1 MKKDKII
8 EFLNSEGEI
17 FDHIL
22 DGDLHKLTA
31 NQYIL
36 LDDDSSIFKLI
47 QINLAKKEKKNI
59 DSKGKEVTQKEEI
72 IEGYK
77 TIKTFDISEVS
88 NVVIDKYAMSRV
100 YNFDNGEK
108 IRVSGDYTS
117 FENYLSKHHIGS
129 NFQERKWYR
138 KIIGF
143 RSGTPW
149 KMILTIFLAL
159 GLLFLLFDLFTES
172 ESEEKIRVAEE
183 LKEKKEAEKL
193 VKDAEKEKQA
203 EKEKKEK
210 EIADEV
216 KNKKKYEKQYKLEF
230 APIIEGQ
237 IGLVDKHWDNLWVK
251 TFDGVSSGNMD
262 NFTAYENMIDLEK
275 KYENLQESIQ
285 NTKTPEYFTD
295 SDIEIY
301 DKYKEEIDLM
311 LFKRI
316 EAIKKAQEIFNE
328 DNLKPEDVQFLKDT
342 NKESQ
347 TYMMNAVSNL
357 TSLNMQYNHE
367 HKKN

>member
-8 EFLNSEGEI
+8 EYLISEGEI
-17 FDHIL
+17 FDHLL

-31 NQYIL
+31 NQYLL
-36 LDDDSSIFKLI
+36 LDDDSNTFKLI
-47 QINLAKKEKKNI
+47 QLNLGKKEKVI
-59 DSKGKEVTQKEEI
+59 LDSKGKEITQKEEI
-72 IEGYK
+72 IEGYR
-77 TIKTFDISEVS
+77 TIKSFDVSNVS

-100 YNFDNGEK
+100 YTFDNGEK
-108 IRVSGDYTS
+108 IRVNGDYAP
-117 FENYLSKHHIGS
+117 FENYLSKHHVIS

-149 KMILTIFLAL
+149 KMILITLLAL

-183 LKEKKEAEKL
+183 LKEKKEAETL
-193 VKDAEKEKQA
+193 VKDAEQKKQA

-210 EIADEV
+210 EIADEI

-237 IGLVDKHWDNLWVK
+237 IGLVDKNWDNLWIK
-251 TFDGVSSGNMD
+251 TFDGVSTGNMD

-275 KYENLQESIQ
+275 KYENLKDSIQ
-285 NTKTPEYFTD
+285 DTKAPEFFTD
-295 SDIEIY
+295 SDNEMY

-316 EAIKKAQEIFNE
+316 EAIKKAQDIFNE
-328 DNLKPEDVQFLKDT
+328 DNLKPEDVQFLKDS

-347 TYMMNAVSNL
+347 TYMMNAINNL

-367 HKKN
+367 YKS